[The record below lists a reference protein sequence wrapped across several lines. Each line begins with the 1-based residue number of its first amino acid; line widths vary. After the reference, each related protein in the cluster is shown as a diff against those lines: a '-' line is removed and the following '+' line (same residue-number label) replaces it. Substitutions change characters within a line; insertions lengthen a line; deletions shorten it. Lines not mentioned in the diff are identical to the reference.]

1 MVSCTMK
8 YQLRLVLFFILCV
21 FGNSDIEKDKE
32 ECTQS
37 LIGLAT
43 CLPYVGGNAPAPTP
57 DCCTGLKQVLK
68 ASKKC
73 LCLLIKDRN
82 DPDVGLQ
89 LNVTLAL
96 TLPSVCKAP
105 ANISECP
112 ALLHLPANSP
122 DAQVF
127 YQIANN
133 SSSIAGSP
141 SAHSPIPSV
150 GSSPTGAP
158 AGAPKSAGCHIG
170 KRWFGLEAI
179 IFRSEFEFSEFT
191 YSIMIGSSVENEEA
205 KPLGRWSV
213 LAYGVGHVLND
224 ITSTY
229 WYSYLLL
236 YLTGI
241 GMPPKQVAA
250 LAITAQFT
258 DATMTI
264 IAGELIDRFGHF
276 KIWHAVGTVLVSAA
290 FSSFY
295 WGVCVPCKIIGIDT
309 PLVQMIGYYM
319 FDIIFSGGWSCT
331 QVSHMAMVNGLTLDQ
346 TSRVACV
353 SCRNAFTMVASLI
366 VYGIGFFIFNSSV
379 KQVEI
384 KEQYHLLAT
393 ITVLIGCFFVIL
405 FHLGTKEPRVKQVSH
420 TTNPRGSSWK
430 RWLKNGLYYR
440 VASIYV
446 LTRVVTNISQVFLAL
461 YVISDLHMSQSS
473 KALVPAIIYLC
484 SFITSILLQ
493 ELEWSSHRL
502 KAIFSVGGFLWLF
515 CSAVVLSLPINM
527 NVFMYILSVVIGIA
541 NAFMMVT
548 SVGMESELVDKEVEG
563 SAFVYGS
570 LGCVEKV
577 LCGVML
583 YILESYESVTPAAC
597 NPAYPCFT
605 VTRFSLGFIPGVAA
619 LAGVIVTCFTKFR
632 TSHPDPLAEPLL
644 A

>member
-1 MVSCTMK
+1 MEKMEKMELWVHVVTIVK
-8 YQLRLVLFFILCV
+8 LLRFS
-21 FGNSDIEKDKE
+21 G
-32 ECTQS
+32 
-37 LIGLAT
+37 
-43 CLPYVGGNAPAPTP
+43 
-57 DCCTGLKQVLK
+57 
-68 ASKKC
+68 
-73 LCLLIKDRN
+73 
-82 DPDVGLQ
+82 DV
-89 LNVTLAL
+89 VTLL
-96 TLPSVCKAP
+96 Y
-105 ANISECP
+105 
-112 ALLHLPANSP
+112 LPADSP
-122 DAQVF
+122 DAQIF
-127 YQIANN
+127 YNG

-141 SAHSPIPSV
+141 LANSPIPSGTLQGKSIELVKTLRKRRINIACVQETKWV
-150 GSSPTGAP
+150 GSKARDVDGYKLWYSGSERRRNGVGILVDEELRGQVVEVKRINDRLMTIKLVIRGFTLNVCSAYAP
-158 AGAPKSAGCHIG
+158 QVGSEGEEKMRFWEA
-170 KRWFGLEAI
+170 LEEV
-179 IFRSEFEFSEFT
+179 EFAC
-191 YSIMIGSSVENEEA
+191 SIMTGSIVENDEA

-213 LAYGVGHVLND
+213 LVYGVGHVLND

-229 WYSYLLL
+229 WNTYLLL
-236 YLTGI
+236 YLTSI
-241 GMPPKQVAA
+241 GVPPKQVAA
-250 LAITAQFT
+250 LAITGQFT
-258 DATMTI
+258 DAIMTI

-276 KIWHAVGTVLVSAA
+276 KIWHAVGTVLVSVA

-309 PLVQMIGYYM
+309 PLMQMFGYYM
-319 FDIIFSGGWSCT
+319 FDILFSGGWSCT
-331 QVSHMAMVNGLTLDQ
+331 QVSHMAMVNGITLDQ

-366 VYGIGFFIFNSSV
+366 VYGVGFFIFNSSV

-384 KEQYHLLAT
+384 KEQYHLLAFIT
-393 ITVLIGCFFVIL
+393 ILIGCCFVII

-420 TTNPRGSSWK
+420 KTNPRGSSWK

-440 VASIYV
+440 VACIYM

-484 SFITSILLQ
+484 SFVTSVVLQ
-493 ELEWSSHRL
+493 ELEWSSNRL
-502 KAIFSVGGFLWLF
+502 KAIFSVGGLLWLF
-515 CSAVVLSLPINM
+515 SGAVVLSLPINM
-527 NVFMYILSVVIGIA
+527 NSLMYILSVVIGIA

-570 LGCVEKV
+570 LGFVEKV
-577 LCGVML
+577 LCGIML
-583 YILESYESVTPAAC
+583 YILESKETVTPASC

-632 TSHPDPLAEPLL
+632 TSHPEPLAEPLL

>member
-1 MVSCTMK
+1 
-8 YQLRLVLFFILCV
+8 
-21 FGNSDIEKDKE
+21 
-32 ECTQS
+32 
-37 LIGLAT
+37 
-43 CLPYVGGNAPAPTP
+43 
-57 DCCTGLKQVLK
+57 
-68 ASKKC
+68 
-73 LCLLIKDRN
+73 
-82 DPDVGLQ
+82 
-89 LNVTLAL
+89 
-96 TLPSVCKAP
+96 
-105 ANISECP
+105 
-112 ALLHLPANSP
+112 
-122 DAQVF
+122 
-127 YQIANN
+127 
-133 SSSIAGSP
+133 
-141 SAHSPIPSV
+141 
-150 GSSPTGAP
+150 
-158 AGAPKSAGCHIG
+158 
-170 KRWFGLEAI
+170 
-179 IFRSEFEFSEFT
+179 
-191 YSIMIGSSVENEEA
+191 MIGSNVENEEA

-229 WYSYLLL
+229 WYTYLLL
-236 YLTGI
+236 YLTSI

-264 IAGELIDRFGHF
+264 IAGVLIDRFGHF
-276 KIWHAVGTVLVSAA
+276 KIWHVVGTVLVSAA
-290 FSSFY
+290 FYSFF

-319 FDIIFSGGWSCT
+319 FDILFSGGWSCT

-405 FHLGTKEPRVKQVSH
+405 FHLGTKEPSVKQVSH
-420 TTNPRGSSWK
+420 MTNRRGSSWK

-484 SFITSILLQ
+484 SFITSIFLQ
-493 ELEWSSHRL
+493 ELEWNNHRL
-502 KAIFSVGGFLWLF
+502 KAIFSAGGLLWLF

-541 NAFMMVT
+541 NAFLMVT

-563 SAFVYGS
+563 CAFVYGS
-570 LGCVEKV
+570 LGFVEKV

-583 YILESYESVTPAAC
+583 YILESYESVTPASC

-619 LAGVIVTCFTKFR
+619 LVGVIVTCFTKFR
-632 TSHPDPLAEPLL
+632 TSLPEPLTEPLL
-644 A
+644 T

>member
-1 MVSCTMK
+1 M
-8 YQLRLVLFFILCV
+8 
-21 FGNSDIEKDKE
+21 
-32 ECTQS
+32 
-37 LIGLAT
+37 
-43 CLPYVGGNAPAPTP
+43 
-57 DCCTGLKQVLK
+57 TG
-68 ASKKC
+68 
-73 LCLLIKDRN
+73 
-82 DPDVGLQ
+82 
-89 LNVTLAL
+89 
-96 TLPSVCKAP
+96 
-105 ANISECP
+105 
-112 ALLHLPANSP
+112 
-122 DAQVF
+122 
-127 YQIANN
+127 
-133 SSSIAGSP
+133 SI
-141 SAHSPIPSV
+141 
-150 GSSPTGAP
+150 
-158 AGAPKSAGCHIG
+158 
-170 KRWFGLEAI
+170 
-179 IFRSEFEFSEFT
+179 
-191 YSIMIGSSVENEEA
+191 VEYDEA

-229 WYSYLLL
+229 WYTYLLL
-236 YLTGI
+236 YLTSI

-250 LAITAQFT
+250 LAITGQFT

-276 KIWHAVGTVLVSAA
+276 KIWHAGGTVLVSVA

-319 FDIIFSGGWSCT
+319 FDILFSGGWSCT
-331 QVSHMAMVNGLTLDQ
+331 QVSHMAMVNGITLDQ

-393 ITVLIGCFFVIL
+393 ITVLIGCCFVII

-420 TTNPRGSSWK
+420 KTIPRGSSWK

-484 SFITSILLQ
+484 SFITSVMLQ
-493 ELEWSSHRL
+493 ELEWSSYRL
-502 KAIFSVGGFLWLF
+502 KAIFSVGGLLWLF
-515 CSAVVLSLPINM
+515 CGAVVLSLPMNM

-570 LGCVEKV
+570 LGFVEKV
-577 LCGVML
+577 LCGIML
-583 YILESYESVTPAAC
+583 YILESYESVTPASC
-597 NPAYPCFT
+597 DPSYPCFT
-605 VTRFSLGFIPGVAA
+605 ITRFSLGFIPGVAA
-619 LAGVIVTCFTKFR
+619 LAGVVVTCFTKFK
-632 TSHPDPLAEPLL
+632 TSHSKPLAEPLL
-644 A
+644 S

>member
-1 MVSCTMK
+1 
-8 YQLRLVLFFILCV
+8 
-21 FGNSDIEKDKE
+21 
-32 ECTQS
+32 
-37 LIGLAT
+37 
-43 CLPYVGGNAPAPTP
+43 
-57 DCCTGLKQVLK
+57 
-68 ASKKC
+68 
-73 LCLLIKDRN
+73 
-82 DPDVGLQ
+82 
-89 LNVTLAL
+89 
-96 TLPSVCKAP
+96 
-105 ANISECP
+105 
-112 ALLHLPANSP
+112 
-122 DAQVF
+122 
-127 YQIANN
+127 
-133 SSSIAGSP
+133 
-141 SAHSPIPSV
+141 
-150 GSSPTGAP
+150 
-158 AGAPKSAGCHIG
+158 
-170 KRWFGLEAI
+170 
-179 IFRSEFEFSEFT
+179 
-191 YSIMIGSSVENEEA
+191 MIGSNVENEEE

-229 WYSYLLL
+229 WNTYLLL
-236 YLTGI
+236 YLTSI
-241 GMPPKQVAA
+241 GMPSKQVAA
-250 LAITAQFT
+250 LAITGQFT

-276 KIWHAVGTVLVSAA
+276 KIWHAVGAVLVSAA

-309 PLVQMIGYYM
+309 PLLQMIGYYM
-319 FDIIFSGGWSCT
+319 FDILFSGGWSCT
-331 QVSHMAMVNGLTLDQ
+331 QLSHMAMVNGLTLDQ

-353 SCRNAFTMVASLI
+353 SCRNAFTMVSSLI

-393 ITVLIGCFFVIL
+393 ITVLIGCFFVII

-420 TTNPRGSSWK
+420 KTNPCGSSWK
-430 RWLKNGLYYR
+430 RWLKNGLYYK
-440 VASIYV
+440 VACMYV
-446 LTRVVTNISQVFLAL
+446 LTRVVTNISQVFLSL

-493 ELEWSSHRL
+493 ELEWSNHRL
-502 KAIFSVGGFLWLF
+502 KAIFSVGGLLWLF

-527 NVFMYILSVVIGIA
+527 NVFMYILSIVIGIA

-570 LGCVEKV
+570 LGFVEKV

-583 YILESYESVTPAAC
+583 YILESYESKLYLSFTSNVCISRMKFKSLNETLHTYAGVTPAAC

-632 TSHPDPLAEPLL
+632 TSHPEPLAEPLL

>member
-1 MVSCTMK
+1 M
-8 YQLRLVLFFILCV
+8 
-21 FGNSDIEKDKE
+21 
-32 ECTQS
+32 
-37 LIGLAT
+37 
-43 CLPYVGGNAPAPTP
+43 
-57 DCCTGLKQVLK
+57 TG
-68 ASKKC
+68 
-73 LCLLIKDRN
+73 
-82 DPDVGLQ
+82 
-89 LNVTLAL
+89 
-96 TLPSVCKAP
+96 
-105 ANISECP
+105 
-112 ALLHLPANSP
+112 
-122 DAQVF
+122 
-127 YQIANN
+127 
-133 SSSIAGSP
+133 SI
-141 SAHSPIPSV
+141 
-150 GSSPTGAP
+150 
-158 AGAPKSAGCHIG
+158 
-170 KRWFGLEAI
+170 
-179 IFRSEFEFSEFT
+179 
-191 YSIMIGSSVENEEA
+191 VEYDEA

-229 WYSYLLL
+229 WYTYLLL
-236 YLTGI
+236 YLTSI

-250 LAITAQFT
+250 LAITGQFT

-276 KIWHAVGTVLVSAA
+276 KIWHAGGTVLVSVA

-319 FDIIFSGGWSCT
+319 FDILFSGGW
-331 QVSHMAMVNGLTLDQ
+331 AMVNGITLDQ

-393 ITVLIGCFFVIL
+393 ITVLIGCCFVII

-420 TTNPRGSSWK
+420 KTIPCGSSWK

-473 KALVPAIIYLC
+473 KALLHYICHAPGARMEQ
-484 SFITSILLQ
+484 LQ
-493 ELEWSSHRL
+493 VEGH
-502 KAIFSVGGFLWLF
+502 IFSRRPPLAILW
-515 CSAVVLSLPINM
+515 CSSTLPTDEHERFYVYLVRGYRNRQC
-527 NVFMYILSVVIGIA
+527 LHD
-541 NAFMMVT
+541 
-548 SVGMESELVDKEVEG
+548 GMESELVDKEVEG

-570 LGCVEKV
+570 LGFVEKV
-577 LCGVML
+577 LCGIML
-583 YILESYESVTPAAC
+583 YILESYESVTPASC
-597 NPAYPCFT
+597 DPSYPCFT

-619 LAGVIVTCFTKFR
+619 LAGVVVTCFTKFR
-632 TSHPDPLAEPLL
+632 TSHSKPLAEPLL
-644 A
+644 S